1 MLWIVLSRPW
11 RVRGSL
17 GCASEGSLGFSY
29 DYVALDFRVHC
40 LKHMMPKSL
49 RHFWMLVVEPALAHM
64 LAVRR
69 VIVR

>member
-1 MLWIVLSRPW
+1 M
-11 RVRGSL
+11 RGSL

-29 DYVALDFRVHC
+29 DDVALDFRERG

-49 RHFWMLVVEPALAHM
+49 QHFWMLVVESALAHM